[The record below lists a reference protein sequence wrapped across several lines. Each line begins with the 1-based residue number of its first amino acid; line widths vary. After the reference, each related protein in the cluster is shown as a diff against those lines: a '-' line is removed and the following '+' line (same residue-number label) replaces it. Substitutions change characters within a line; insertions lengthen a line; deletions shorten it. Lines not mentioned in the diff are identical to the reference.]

1 MLVSGHLLLSAGSDD
16 MGSTQQRIRLLFCDL
31 IRERVISGSP
41 EEIHLSCCLNYQGTK
56 ACFSHLMKILQLFH
70 ILPKRSKGGCTA
82 VVYNTEW
89 SHLKIP
95 RSQLQVGSFKS
106 TQFVL
111 KIHYFSDFEALRT
124 SFQFANTAQFTS
136 LAILATKPLDHP
148 AAEWPEISKQLWS
161 ASKGLLLSAHFQ
173 KASVFQKE

>member
-70 ILPKRSKGGCTA
+70 VLSKRSKGGCTA

-111 KIHYFSDFEALRT
+111 KIHYFSDFDIFSVCKHST
-124 SFQFANTAQFTS
+124 IHITG
-136 LAILATKPLDHP
+136 HP
-148 AAEWPEISKQLWS
+148 
-161 ASKGLLLSAHFQ
+161 GY
-173 KASVFQKE
+173 KASGPPCCRVTRD

>member
-111 KIHYFSDFEALRT
+111 KIHYFSDFDIFSVCKHST
-124 SFQFANTAQFTS
+124 IHITG
-136 LAILATKPLDHP
+136 HP
-148 AAEWPEISKQLWS
+148 
-161 ASKGLLLSAHFQ
+161 GY
-173 KASVFQKE
+173 KASGPPCCRVTRD

>member
-31 IRERVISGSP
+31 IWERVISGSP

-70 ILPKRSKGGCTA
+70 VLSKRSKGGCTA

-111 KIHYFSDFEALRT
+111 KIHYFSDFDIFSVCKHST
-124 SFQFANTAQFTS
+124 IHITG
-136 LAILATKPLDHP
+136 HP
-148 AAEWPEISKQLWS
+148 
-161 ASKGLLLSAHFQ
+161 GY
-173 KASVFQKE
+173 KASGPPCCRVTRD